1 LINALIGFFI
11 AVLISALFT
20 ARLYRL
26 FFWYALNSLILGT
39 IAVILGLRI
48 DDKAMII
55 TGIITIIVKFFLIP
69 YVLKYITIKF
79 QIDRKTPPAFSVQYS
94 IILIPIILVFTF
106 YLVSPMLSSFGLNSN
121 YVAIAISSL
130 FLSLLLII
138 EQENIA
144 ARIVGFLFIEN
155 SLFLLGI
162 SAVEGMPMLI
172 ELGIFVDL
180 MMLIIIINLLFKY
193 EGETV

>member
-1 LINALIGFFI
+1 MIDALIGFFI
-11 AVLISALFT
+11 AILISALFT
-20 ARLYRL
+20 TRLYRL
-26 FFWYALNSLILGT
+26 FFWYALNSLMLGS
-39 IAVILGLRI
+39 IAIILGLQI
-48 DDKAMII
+48 SDKAMII
-55 TGIITIIVKFFLIP
+55 TGVITIIIKFLLIP
-69 YVLKYITIKF
+69 YILKYVTIKF
-79 QIDRKTPPAFSVQYS
+79 DIDRKAPPSITIQYS
-94 IILIPIILVFTF
+94 VILIPIILVFTF
-106 YLVSPMLSSFGLNSN
+106 YLVSPMLSSFEDSN

-138 EQENIA
+138 EQQNIA

-180 MMLIIIINLLFKY
+180 MMLIIIINLLFKN
-193 EGETV
+193 EGEVI

>member
-1 LINALIGFFI
+1 MINALIGFFI
-11 AVLISALFT
+11 AILISALFT
-20 ARLYRL
+20 TRLYRL
-26 FFWYALNSLILGT
+26 FFWYALNSFMLGSIAIILG
-39 IAVILGLRI
+39 IQIN
-48 DDKAMII
+48 DNPMII
-55 TGIITIIVKFFLIP
+55 TGIITIIVKFLLIP
-69 YVLKYITIKF
+69 YFLKYITKRF
-79 QIDRKTPPAFSVQYS
+79 KIDRKAPPSLTIQYS
-94 IILIPIILVFTF
+94 TIIIPIILVFTF
-106 YLVSPMLSSFGLNSN
+106 YLVSPMLSSFGVNSN

-138 EQENIA
+138 EQKNIA

-180 MMLIIIINLLFKY
+180 MMLIIIINLLFKN
-193 EGETV
+193 EGETI

>member
-1 LINALIGFFI
+1 MINALIGFFI
-11 AVLISALFT
+11 AILISALFT
-20 ARLYRL
+20 TRLYRL

-39 IAVILGLRI
+39 IAIILGEKI
-48 DDKAMII
+48 GDTAMII
-55 TGIITIIVKFFLIP
+55 TGIVTILVKFFLIP

-79 QIDRKTPPAFSVQYS
+79 QIDRKTPPSFSVQYS
-94 IILIPIILVFTF
+94 VILIPIILVFTF
-106 YLVSPMLSSFGLNSN
+106 YLVSPLITSFGINSH
-121 YVAIAISSL
+121 YVAISISSL

-138 EQENIA
+138 EQKNIA
-144 ARIVGFLFIEN
+144 ARIIGFLFIEN

-180 MMLIIIINLLFKY
+180 MMLIIIINLLFKQ
-193 EGETV
+193 GETV